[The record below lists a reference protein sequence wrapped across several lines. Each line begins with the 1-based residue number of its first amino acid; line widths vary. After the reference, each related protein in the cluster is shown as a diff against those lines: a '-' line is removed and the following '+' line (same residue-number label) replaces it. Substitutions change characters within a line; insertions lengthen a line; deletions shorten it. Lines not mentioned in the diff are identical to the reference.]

1 MFISK
6 QVGETLVM
14 KKDVY
19 SYHAECIFVKNGK
32 KQIWR
37 YSSYYD
43 GKDKIFKENINR
55 YYEVLKYTLLQR
67 QNAQVIRNG
76 NK

>member
-6 QVGETLVM
+6 QVSENACYE
-14 KKDVY
+14 KDVY
-19 SYHAECIFVKNGK
+19 SYQAECIFVKNGK

-43 GKDKIFKENINR
+43 GKDI
-55 YYEVLKYTLLQR
+55 QR
-67 QNAQVIRNG
+67 EYKQIL
-76 NK
+76 

>member
-1 MFISK
+1 MFISR
-6 QVGETLVM
+6 QVSETLVM

-43 GKDKIFKENINR
+43 GKDI
-55 YYEVLKYTLLQR
+55 QR
-67 QNAQVIRNG
+67 EYKQIL
-76 NK
+76 